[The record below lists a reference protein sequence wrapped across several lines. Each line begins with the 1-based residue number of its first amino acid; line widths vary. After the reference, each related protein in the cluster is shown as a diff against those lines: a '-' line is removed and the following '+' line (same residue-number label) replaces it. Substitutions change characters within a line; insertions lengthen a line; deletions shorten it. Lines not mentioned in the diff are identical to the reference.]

1 MPRVAPAEVDA
12 HRVPPADAWRESVKK
27 TVLTSLTVAFVA
39 GVAWLTLPSRP
50 PQPTHLVDRVWIDHL
65 PKSPTD
71 LISHLVVLKER
82 QGHVGGVLGRSSEW
96 RIGLDLFSRK
106 LGPESMEMYF
116 PQRNERVRV
125 GVRTW
130 KCKGEAPEPFE
141 LCLELK
147 ADRRLIRLYSRED
160 WIIPEGVPAELQHLM
175 PSLETPRASGDDD
188 GGFASGGVAQ
198 EALPRAL
205 VGYDL

>member
-1 MPRVAPAEVDA
+1 M
-12 HRVPPADAWRESVKK
+12 KK
-27 TVLTSLTVAFVA
+27 TVVTSLTVAFLA

-71 LISHLVVLKER
+71 LVSHLVVLKER
-82 QGHVGGVLGRSSEW
+82 QGHVGGALGRSSEW

-106 LGPESMEMYF
+106 LGAESMEMYF

-160 WIIPEGVPAELQHLM
+160 WIIPEGVPAGLQHLV
-175 PSLETPRASGDDD
+175 PSSETARASSVEDER
-188 GGFASGGVAQ
+188 AKSGGVVQ

-205 VGYDL
+205 VGHDQ